1 MSHMELHLTT
11 HAEDATIALGE
22 ALGRALA
29 PGDIIALH
37 GELGA
42 GKTRLVRGIAA
53 GAGADPARVSSPTFV
68 VMQEYACAPGRAI
81 STLVHAD
88 AYRLG
93 GPDELESIGWDRI
106 AADLAAHRPVAAVIE
121 WAERIEAALPAGAVR
136 LDVRMAHGV
145 EPDERRLVLTGPDA
159 WTARA
164 GWRGVAAFAGRGEE
178 IAPDAERKTRLPTRC
193 PITGKP
199 VSADSPTYPFFD
211 EKARL
216 ADLGRWM
223 SGSYTVSRDLTP
235 DDEDLY
241 PDQG

>member
-1 MSHMELHLTT
+1 MELKLTT
-11 HAEDATIALGE
+11 HAEEATVALGE

-29 PGDIIALH
+29 PGDIVALH

-53 GAGADPARVSSPTFV
+53 GSGADPARVSSPTFV
-68 VMQEYACAPGRAI
+68 VMQEYPCAPGHVL

-106 AADLAAHRPVAAVIE
+106 AADLAAQRPVAVVIE
-121 WAERIEAALPAGAVR
+121 WAERIDAALPANAVR
-136 LDVRMAHGV
+136 LDVRLSHGV
-145 EPDERRLVLTGPDA
+145 EPDERRIVLTGSDA
-159 WTARA
+159 WLARPA
-164 GWRGVAAFAGRGEE
+164 WRGVAAFAGAGGSAPGGEKG
-178 IAPDAERKTRLPTRC
+178 ARRATRC

-199 VSADSPTYPFFD
+199 VGADSPTYPFFD

-223 SGSYTVSRDLTP
+223 SGAYTVSRELTP
-235 DDEDLY
+235 DDDDLS
-241 PDQG
+241 PDHG